1 MADTPDTVTDPA
13 LRARLTQLRERL
25 EKELPSVDTHRRLV
39 GRPVSY
45 HVISGQT
52 LEIVFREVP
61 KIDES
66 EVLGVKRLIGEKCF
80 CTVTPQAAE
89 TLTVSFVVPL
99 KAP

>member
-1 MADTPDTVTDPA
+1 MADTPETVSDPA

-25 EKELPSVDTHRRLV
+25 QQGLPGIDAHRRLT

-66 EVLGVKRLIGEKCF
+66 EVLGVKKLD
-80 CTVTPQAAE
+80 
-89 TLTVSFVVPL
+89 
-99 KAP
+99 